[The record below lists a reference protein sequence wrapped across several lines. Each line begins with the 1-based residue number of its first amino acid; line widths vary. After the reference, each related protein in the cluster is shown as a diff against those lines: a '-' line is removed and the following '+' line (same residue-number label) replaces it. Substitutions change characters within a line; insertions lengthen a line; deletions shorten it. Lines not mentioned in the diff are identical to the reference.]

1 MMKAVV
7 MFVAVLMLSGCN
19 TMEGL
24 GKDIQKGGEQIQ
36 KAVNK

>member
-1 MMKAVV
+1 MKTFAL
-7 MFVAVLMLSGCN
+7 FLAVLLLEGCN
-19 TMEGL
+19 TLEGL